1 MEDSH
6 KCVESIHEIPKLK
19 FDIGCGDSIQ
29 KSILKVLF
37 NSEISYLQEFQYGN
51 DGFQTTT
58 DNLGYRMGKFTK
70 VRG

>member
-37 NSEISYLQEFQYGN
+37 NSEISYLQEFQYGKETV
-51 DGFQTTT
+51 QTTT
-58 DNLGYRMGKFTK
+58 IQFGGVKNRPSI
-70 VRG
+70 RE